1 MLSSFLRSTP
11 IKKILGGAIIFGIIF
26 LIFYSFF
33 SSKNI
38 SVQVEELLINT
49 KFSEEK
55 TTNNK
60 LASIDTK
67 QSNNNQPSPDLL
79 LIEVYKNLASSDYQM
94 AQAKVEELIRYFP
107 NFQLAHLIHGDL
119 IAMRTRSTVQ
129 FGSAQ
134 VSNNSIESKLQD
146 LHQEALA
153 RLKAITERPSAD
165 LIPSNLLQMSKD
177 QKYVLVMDAK
187 RARIYLYENKNG
199 FPTFLGDF
207 YVSQGKLGIDKFKE
221 GDQKTPIGVYFITS
235 RLPGSKL
242 PDLYG
247 PGALPLNY
255 PNEWDKRNGRGGS
268 GIWLHGVPSGNYS
281 RAPLASDGC
290 IVLSN
295 PDFLH
300 VADMVD
306 KTKTPVIVSEE
317 LQFIDREEWN
327 KEKQATAKLINDWRL
342 DVESKNINQIISHY
356 SSNYKG
362 YANETLQVKMAR
374 QQKLI
379 ADIGIIKVK
388 LNDVYQYKYP
398 GKSEMIVSGF
408 TQEITSNRGV
418 SHLKNQ
424 QYWIKENQLWKIAY
438 EEQSF
443 ISGANLDSIVIAKV
457 EDKKPSAIESNKA
470 NNSNNAKGSNSD
482 KPEKNASS
490 SDQKMLLSAVDHWA
504 DSWSK
509 QNMNAYF
516 AHYAKDFDTPDGM
529 SKKAW
534 MDDRRNRIEGKKTI
548 SIDIESPSIKVSGNT
563 ATVKF
568 RQKYRSGS
576 FNGNTRKTLLM
587 IKQDGKWLIKQESTG
602 G

>member
-1 MLSSFLRSTP
+1 MLSSLLRSTP
-11 IKKILGGAIIFGIIF
+11 IKKLLGGAILFGIIF
-26 LIFYSFF
+26 LIFYSAF

-38 SVQVEELLINT
+38 SVKVEELLVNNH
-49 KFSEEK
+49 FSEEK
-55 TTNNK
+55 NPENK
-60 LASIDTK
+60 LSSIDTN
-67 QSNNNQPSPDLL
+67 QGLNHQPSPDLL
-79 LIEVYKNLASSDYQM
+79 LIEVYKNLASSDYQL
-94 AQAKVEELIRYFP
+94 AQTKVEELIQYFP

-119 IAMRTRSTVQ
+119 IAMRTRPTVQ
-129 FGSAQ
+129 FGSAH
-134 VSNNSIESKLQD
+134 VNNDTVENKLRD

-153 RLKAITERPSAD
+153 RLKAITERPKAD

-177 QKYVLVMDAK
+177 QKYALVMDAK
-187 RARIYLYENKNG
+187 RARIYMYENKNG
-199 FPTFLGDF
+199 SPTFLGDY
-207 YVSQGKLGIDKFKE
+207 YVSQGKLGIDKFRE

-235 RLPGSKL
+235 RLPGTKL
-242 PDLYG
+242 PDFYG
-247 PGALPLNY
+247 PGALPINY

-268 GIWLHGVPSGNYS
+268 GIWLHGVPAGNYS
-281 RAPLASDGC
+281 RPPLASDGC

-295 PDFLH
+295 PDFIH

-317 LQFIDREEWN
+317 LQFIDRTEWN
-327 KEKQATAKLINDWRL
+327 QEKQATAKLINDWRL
-342 DVESKNINQIISHY
+342 DMESKNINQIVSHY
-356 SSNYKG
+356 SANYKG
-362 YANETLQVKMAR
+362 YANENLQTKMAK

-379 ADIGIIKVK
+379 ADIGTIKVK

-398 GKSEMIVSGF
+398 GKTEMIVSGF

-424 QYWIKENQLWKIAY
+424 QYWIKENQLWKIVY

-443 ISGANLDSIVIAKV
+443 ISGANLDSIVIAKA
-457 EDKKPSAIESNKA
+457 EDKKPSVIESNNTRNT
-470 NNSNNAKGSNSD
+470 NND
-482 KPEKNASS
+482 KPEKKGSS

-504 DSWSK
+504 SSWSK

-516 AHYAKDFDTPDGM
+516 AHYAKDFITPDGM

-534 MDDRRNRIEGKKTI
+534 VDDRRDRIEGKKTI
-548 SIDIESPSIKVSGNT
+548 TIDIESPSIKVNGNT
-563 ATVKF
+563 ASVKF

-576 FNGNTRKTLLM
+576 FNANTRKTLLM